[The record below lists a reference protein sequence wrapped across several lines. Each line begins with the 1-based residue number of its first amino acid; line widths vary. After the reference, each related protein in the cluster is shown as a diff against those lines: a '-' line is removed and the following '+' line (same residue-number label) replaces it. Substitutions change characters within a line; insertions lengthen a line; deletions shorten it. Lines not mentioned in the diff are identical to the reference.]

1 MKNDAGKGWHL
12 TPLRGVINM
21 NKKQPGLQEGES
33 GKASLRM
40 YDLKEKAKGT
50 APLKARCTWEIRSH
64 ETSRAGR
71 PS

>member
-1 MKNDAGKGWHL
+1 
-12 TPLRGVINM
+12 M